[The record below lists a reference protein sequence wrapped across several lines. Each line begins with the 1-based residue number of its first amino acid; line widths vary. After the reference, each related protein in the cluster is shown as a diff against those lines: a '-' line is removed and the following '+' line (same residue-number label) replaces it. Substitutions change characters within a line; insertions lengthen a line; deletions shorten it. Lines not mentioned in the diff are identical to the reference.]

1 VIRRIRLTTGLIL
14 FAYVATHLLN
24 HTLGLISFRA
34 MEDGRVWFLALWR
47 NPVGTTALYGALL
60 VHFCLALWAIY
71 ERRRLR
77 YSAAELAQLVLGLAV
92 PLLLAQHAI
101 GTRLAHTLAGTN
113 DDYAYVL
120 LNNFRFEP
128 INAWYQSAALFA
140 AWSHGCIGLYY
151 WLRLKPW
158 FSLYVYPLFG
168 VALLLPVL
176 AWLGYVAGGREVL
189 QMAAD
194 RGWLR
199 AALAAKHLPN
209 AAMVRDLYMVV
220 YAVMATVVGG
230 VAIALLARPLR
241 TLFERRRGIVRIT
254 YPDGRMVSIAPG
266 NTILEAS
273 RHGGIPHASVCG
285 GRGRCSTCRVKVIE
299 GIGHLP
305 TPSPEEKRVLERIG
319 SPPQVRLAC
328 QTRPLGDV
336 SVLPLLPPTA
346 TAHDGYPRPAWRRG
360 QEREIVILFADLRDF
375 TGFSER
381 KLPYDVVFVL
391 NRYFAAMGE
400 AVIQSGGHL
409 DKFIGDGVMALF
421 GIETTLETGARQALS
436 TARLMAER
444 LEEINRSLAQD
455 LDSPLRIGIGLHAGN
470 AIIGEMGYGQATTLT
485 AVGDAVNTAS
495 RIESLTKEYGAQL
508 VLSEEVAVRAGVD
521 LSAFE
526 SHELPIRGRTEPIR
540 VRVVVNARDL
550 PAIAV
555 SRSAA

>member
-1 VIRRIRLTTGLIL
+1 
-14 FAYVATHLLN
+14 
-24 HTLGLISFRA
+24 
-34 MEDGRVWFLALWR
+34 
-47 NPVGTTALYGALL
+47 
-60 VHFCLALWAIY
+60 
-71 ERRRLR
+71 
-77 YSAAELAQLVLGLAV
+77 
-92 PLLLAQHAI
+92 
-101 GTRLAHTLAGTN
+101 
-113 DDYAYVL
+113 
-120 LNNFRFEP
+120 
-128 INAWYQSAALFA
+128 
-140 AWSHGCIGLYY
+140 
-151 WLRLKPW
+151 
-158 FSLYVYPLFG
+158 
-168 VALLLPVL
+168 
-176 AWLGYVAGGREVL
+176 
-189 QMAAD
+189 
-194 RGWLR
+194 
-199 AALAAKHLPN
+199 
-209 AAMVRDLYMVV
+209 
-220 YAVMATVVGG
+220 
-230 VAIALLARPLR
+230 
-241 TLFERRRGIVRIT
+241 
-254 YPDGRMVSIAPG
+254 MVSIAPG